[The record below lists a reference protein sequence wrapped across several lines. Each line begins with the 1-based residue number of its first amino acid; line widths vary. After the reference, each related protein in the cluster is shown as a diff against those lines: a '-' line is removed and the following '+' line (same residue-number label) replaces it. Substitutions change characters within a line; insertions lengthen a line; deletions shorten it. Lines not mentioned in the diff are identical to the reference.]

1 MNTGTYFKGQ
11 LKRISKL
18 FPGIFALSVVFAIVI
33 GISGGLYAKY
43 TNYNKVISKYNIG
56 IMCEQENPLLSV
68 GLGLIKSI
76 DDSRFLVNIYN
87 YSSEEEGFEAIH
99 NKEIKLFIVVP
110 EAFLDNLM
118 YQLGSPHVKLY
129 AASSKGITTVMMDEV
144 VNLLSDDL
152 ILTSTG
158 LYSLKD
164 ELGQLSI
171 FDEEKKA
178 LNDKLFMKYMNSL
191 LARGELTRINEIGLG
206 DGLSFMGF
214 FFCGMI
220 LFYTVMLSFCS
231 ISYFIGG
238 RTEFCMICR
247 AKGVSSGTQ
256 VLCEYIC
263 FFTSNLIC
271 GGFTLICVFMIFK
284 SGLLKID
291 DFAHDLIPT
300 YLRFSLFYLFVL
312 IGLTSF
318 EFLLFEVIR
327 GIINKFLMAFLVLI
341 GFSFLSGYFYPRS
354 FLPGLANA
362 IGKILPTGV
371 AYDVLSCGIT
381 GAPNMINVIKML
393 IYIAVFLSFVV
404 LARRVRII
412 KGLE

>member
-1 MNTGTYFKGQ
+1 
-11 LKRISKL
+11 
-18 FPGIFALSVVFAIVI
+18 
-33 GISGGLYAKY
+33 
-43 TNYNKVISKYNIG
+43 
-56 IMCEQENPLLSV
+56 
-68 GLGLIKSI
+68 
-76 DDSRFLVNIYN
+76 
-87 YSSEEEGFEAIH
+87 
-99 NKEIKLFIVVP
+99 
-110 EAFLDNLM
+110 
-118 YQLGSPHVKLY
+118 
-129 AASSKGITTVMMDEV
+129 
-144 VNLLSDDL
+144 
-152 ILTSTG
+152 
-158 LYSLKD
+158 
-164 ELGQLSI
+164 
-171 FDEEKKA
+171 
-178 LNDKLFMKYMNSL
+178 
-191 LARGELTRINEIGLG
+191 
-206 DGLSFMGF
+206 
-214 FFCGMI
+214 
-220 LFYTVMLSFCS
+220 
-231 ISYFIGG
+231 
-238 RTEFCMICR
+238 
-247 AKGVSSGTQ
+247 Q

-291 DFAHDLIPT
+291 DFAYDLIPT

-393 IYIAVFLSFVV
+393 IYIALFLSFVV

>member
-1 MNTGTYFKGQ
+1 MNIGTYFKGQ

-18 FPGIFALSVVFAIVI
+18 FPGIFALSVAFAIVI

-56 IMCEQENPLLSV
+56 IMCEQDNPLLSV
-68 GLGLIKSI
+68 GLGLIQSI

-87 YSSEEEGFEAIH
+87 YTSEEQGFEAIH
-99 NKEIKLFIVVP
+99 NKEIKIFVVVP
-110 EAFLDNLM
+110 DDFVNNLM
-118 YQLGSPHVKLY
+118 YQQGKPHVKLY
-129 AASSKGITTVMMDEV
+129 AASQKGITTVMMDEL

-158 LYSLKD
+158 LYALKD
-164 ELGQLSI
+164 ELQPLSLS
-171 FDEEKKA
+171 DEDKRY
-178 LNDKLFMKYMNSL
+178 LNDKLFMAYMNSL
-191 LARGELTRINEIGLG
+191 LARSELTQINEIGLG

-214 FFCGMI
+214 FFCGII

-238 RTEFCMICR
+238 RTEFFMICR
-247 AKGVSSGTQ
+247 AKGVRSWAQ
-256 VLCEYIC
+256 ILCEYVC

-271 GGFTLICVFMIFK
+271 GGFTLLCVFIIFK
-284 SGLLKID
+284 TGLLKID
-291 DFAHDLIPT
+291 DFAGDLVTT
-300 YLRFSLFYLFVL
+300 YLRFSLFYIFILV
-312 IGLTSF
+312 GLTAF

-362 IGKILPTGV
+362 IGKVLPTGV

-381 GAPNMINVIKML
+381 GAPNMINVLKML
-393 IYIAVFLSFVV
+393 IYIVVFLGFVI
-404 LARRVRII
+404 LARRVRIV
-412 KGLE
+412 KGLD